1 MSGSALIIAAHGSRR
16 AVGANQ
22 MVADY
27 ADRLAASG
35 WFDEVTPAFHDGDPP
50 FCEVLDRLAAT
61 DVTIVPMM
69 TSDGYFTKELLP
81 RELLKNKR
89 ASRVR
94 LRQTR
99 PVGVHPGLVGLVADR
114 IDTLRSRY
122 RLDSVSV
129 SIVGHGTSRHVQS
142 RTATIR
148 LVDSLRE
155 RAVARDVWPTFLD
168 EEPYVDSLRNRTARV
183 DLIVVPFL
191 MINGPHA
198 TRDIPR
204 ALGLT
209 VPQGSQPPFFG
220 RVDGRRV
227 VCDAAIGTDDRIV
240 ELIAALALQ
249 ARRRTAAEGTEGEE
263 RRDIGTRGTKISV
276 PALRPYVPWS
286 LRPLI
291 FVPLAGVVGI

>member
-16 AVGANQ
+16 ALGANE

-27 ADRLAASG
+27 ADRLAARG
-35 WFDEVTPAFHDGDPP
+35 GFDEVTPAFHDGEPR
-50 FCEVLDRLAAT
+50 FREVLDRLSAN
-61 DVTIVPMM
+61 DVTVVPMM

-99 PVGVHPGLVGLVADR
+99 PVGVHPGLVGLVTDR
-114 IDTLRSRY
+114 IDALRARY
-122 RLDSVSV
+122 RLGSVSV
-129 SIVGHGTSRHVQS
+129 SIVGHGTPRHAQS
-142 RTATIR
+142 RAATIR
-148 LVDSLRE
+148 LADSLRE
-155 RAVARDVWPTFLD
+155 RHVAREVWPTFLD

-209 VPQGSQPPFFG
+209 VRRGSQPPFSG
-220 RVDGRRV
+220 CVHGRRMI
-227 VCDAAIGTDDRIV
+227 CDAAIGTDVRIV
-240 ELIAALALQ
+240 ELIAELAES
-249 ARRRTAAEGTEGEE
+249 AK
-263 RRDIGTRGTKISV
+263 RDVGTKMST
-276 PALRPYVPWS
+276 PPLRPYVP
-286 LRPLI
+286 
-291 FVPLAGVVGI
+291 